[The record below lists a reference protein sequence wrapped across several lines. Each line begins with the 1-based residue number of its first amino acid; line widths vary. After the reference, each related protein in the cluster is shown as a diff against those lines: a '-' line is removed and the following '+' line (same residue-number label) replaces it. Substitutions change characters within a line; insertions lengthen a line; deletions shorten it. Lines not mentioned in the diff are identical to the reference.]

1 MTDPVAL
8 LLLADSRL
16 PAGAHAHSGG
26 LEAAVAAGRVH
37 DDATLHD
44 FLLGRLTT
52 SGLVAAAFA
61 AATLAWAAGLAV
73 PGDGLGRPGP
83 SPSPPLPLPLSPAFP
98 LPPPQES
105 GELTGLDAELDAR
118 TPSPA
123 QRRASRRLGRQ
134 LLRATRAGWDHPAL
148 PAALAVHPDGPHQPI
163 AFGAAAAAA
172 GLRPDDTAAAA
183 ALAAVT
189 GPAAAATRLLGLD
202 PDAVTGVLAALAPH
216 VRRVAAHAV
225 DRAAGP
231 REDLPASSAPLLD
244 ITAEHHA
251 TWEVRLFAS

>member
-1 MTDPVAL
+1 VTDPVAL

-16 PAGAHAHSGG
+16 PAGTHAHSGG
-26 LEAAVAAGRVH
+26 LEAAVGAGRVH
-37 DDATLHD
+37 DDTTLHD

-52 SGLVAAAFA
+52 AGLVAAAFA
-61 AATLAWAAGLAV
+61 AATLVRAAGITA
-73 PGDGLGRPGP
+73 PDDGPGRPT
-83 SPSPPLPLPLSPAFP
+83 SPQA
-98 LPPPQES
+98 S
-105 GELTGLDAELDAR
+105 GDFAELDTELDAR

-148 PAALAVHPDGPHQPI
+148 AAALAVHPDGPHQPI

-172 GLRPDDTAAAA
+172 GLTPEDTAAAA

-189 GPAAAATRLLGLD
+189 GPAGAATRLLGLD
-202 PDAVTGVLAALAPH
+202 PDAVTGVLAALAPQ
-216 VRRVAAHAV
+216 VRRAAAQAV
-225 DRAAGP
+225 DRAAGAV
-231 REDLPASSAPLLD
+231 EDLPASSAPLLD
-244 ITAEHHA
+244 ISAEHHA